1 MSFMEYLCDVTEA
14 VPLEGYRL
22 QVTCSD
28 GARGVFDMSGYLDR
42 GDFRALRDPAVFRGV
57 RLVAGAPTWPNG
69 IDIAPE
75 RVRSD
80 MVPIQSD

>member
-1 MSFMEYLCDVTEA
+1 MMSFLDYLCDVTE
-14 VPLEGYRL
+14 VTPLDGYKL
-22 QVTCSD
+22 KVACSD
-28 GARGVFDMSGYLDR
+28 GARGVFDMSKYLDQ
-42 GDFRALRDPAVFRGV
+42 GDFRALRDRSVFRGV

-80 MVPIQSD
+80 MVVD